1 MLNLI
6 KSASADILTYPNPIV
21 ANDFATLVGSIAE
34 AVIEIGIPLAV
45 LAIIFAGFRFVIA
58 SARGDEAGIRSA
70 KTILWWTIVG
80 TAVVV
85 GAAAIAYAVVNF
97 AKTV

>member
-1 MLNLI
+1 MVNLI
-6 KSASADILTYPNPIV
+6 KSASAEILTYPPPTE
-21 ANDFATLVGSIAE
+21 ATDFPTLVENIAA
-34 AVIEIGIPLAV
+34 AVIEIGIPFAV

-70 KTILWWTIVG
+70 KTILWWTVVG